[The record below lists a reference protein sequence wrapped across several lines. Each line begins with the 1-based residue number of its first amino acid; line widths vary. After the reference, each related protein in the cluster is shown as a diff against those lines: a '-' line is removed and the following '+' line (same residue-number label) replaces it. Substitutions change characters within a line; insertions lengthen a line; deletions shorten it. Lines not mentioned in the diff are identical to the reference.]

1 MNIGTNG
8 IGQQIDFELNL
19 LCRTVEVD
27 NPND

>member
-8 IGQQIDFELNL
+8 IGQKIDFELNL
-19 LCRTVEVD
+19 LYRTVEVD